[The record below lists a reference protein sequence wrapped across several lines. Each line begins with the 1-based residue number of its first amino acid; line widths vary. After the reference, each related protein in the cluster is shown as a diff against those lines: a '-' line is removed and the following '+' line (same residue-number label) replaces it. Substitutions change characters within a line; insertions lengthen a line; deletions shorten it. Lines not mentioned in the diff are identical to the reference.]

1 MNYDPTIACVK
12 SKQEYLCPLNG
23 ILSPKPPPYSNLI
36 I

>member
-12 SKQEYLCPLNG
+12 SKQDLCPLNG